1 VGVAVQFAAM
11 KKALCLAAL
20 TISALPLFA
29 QSPQAPP
36 NRQPAPASS
45 RDTAAA
51 SEPEKGADR
60 SESSRSGDDKGSG
73 KPSADA
79 KDKIS
84 TTQHT
89 VTIGG
94 QTISYT
100 ARAGTMIMKDEEGKP
115 RASFFFTSYTKDG
128 ADPARRPVTYTFN
141 GGPGSSSVWL
151 HMGAFG
157 PKRVVYA
164 DDMGNAAKPPYRT
177 VDNEGS
183 ILDVTDLVF
192 IDPVTTGYSRAIPF
206 ADANKFHGVDSDIQS
221 VGEFIRLW
229 TTRYSRWSSPK
240 FLAGESYGTTRAAGL
255 SGWLGQQGFYLNGI
269 VLISSILNFETA
281 SFDSGNDLAYELF
294 LPTYTAIAW
303 YHKRLPVD
311 LQNGTLEHAIAESE
325 QYALGDYTHALMQSD
340 RIGDQ
345 ERRDVTAKLVRLTG
359 LSPEYIERA
368 NLRVRIDRFTK
379 ELMRAQRRTVGRL
392 DGRFIGIDKD
402 AAGESTEFDP
412 SYSAIFGEYT
422 AVVNDYVRRELK
434 FDTDLPYEIL
444 TGKVRPWNYD
454 RASNRYVDVAETLR
468 GAIAQNPF
476 MKVYV
481 ANGYYDLAT
490 PFSATRYTF
499 ARMQLD
505 PDLRRNVSMDYFET
519 GHMVYIDRKA
529 QARLKKDVDEFIRA
543 NANVQ

>member
-1 VGVAVQFAAM
+1 M

-20 TISALPLFA
+20 TLSALPLFA
-29 QSPQAPP
+29 QSPEAAP
-36 NRQPAPASS
+36 NRQPAPPSP
-45 RDTAAA
+45 RRETAAA
-51 SEPEKGADR
+51 PDSDERGDRPETAKL
-60 SESSRSGDDKGSG
+60 GDDAKSG
-73 KPSADA
+73 KPPADA

-128 ADPARRPVTYTFN
+128 ADPARRPITYTFN

-157 PKRVVYA
+157 PKRVAYA
-164 DDMGNAAKPPYRT
+164 DDMGNAARPPYRT

-206 ADANKFHGVDSDIQS
+206 ADASKFHGVDADIQS

-229 TTRYSRWSSPK
+229 TTRYGRWSSPK

-255 SGWLGQQGFYLNGI
+255 SGWLASQGFYLNGI

-303 YHKRLPVD
+303 YHKRLPSD
-311 LQNGTLEHAIAESE
+311 LQSGTLEHAVAESE
-325 QYALGDYTHALMQSD
+325 QFALGDYTHALMQSD
-340 RIGDQ
+340 RISDQ
-345 ERRDVTAKLVRLTG
+345 ERRDVAAKLARLTG
-359 LSPEYIERA
+359 LSPEYIDRA
-368 NLRVRIDRFTK
+368 NLRVRIDRFDK
-379 ELMRAQRRTVGRL
+379 ELLRSQRRVVGRL

-402 AAGESTEFDP
+402 AAGESTEQDP

-444 TGKVRPWNYD
+444 TGKVRPWSYD

-468 GAIAQNPF
+468 GAIAQNPY
-476 MKVYV
+476 MKVFV

-490 PFSATRYTF
+490 PFAATRYTF

-505 PDLRRNVSMDYFET
+505 PDLRKNVSMDYFET

>member
-1 VGVAVQFAAM
+1 M
-11 KKALCLAAL
+11 RKALWSIVL
-20 TISALPLFA
+20 TLSVFSLFA
-29 QSPQAPP
+29 QSPEAPP
-36 NRQPAPASS
+36 NRQPAPPSA
-45 RDTAAA
+45 RR
-51 SEPEKGADR
+51 EPAPATETEEHGDR
-60 SESSRSGDDKGSG
+60 SDAQRTGDDAHNTR
-73 KPSADA
+73 PPADA

-94 QTISYT
+94 QSISYT
-100 ARAGTMIMKDEEGKP
+100 ARAGTMIMRDEEGKP

-128 ADPARRPVTYTFN
+128 ADPSRRPVTYTFN
-141 GGPGSSSVWL
+141 GGPGSASVWL

-164 DDMGNAAKPPYRT
+164 DDEGHASKPPYRT

-206 ADANKFHGVDSDIQS
+206 ADAGKFHGVDSDIQS

-281 SFDSGNDLAYELF
+281 SFDSGNDLGYELF

-303 YHKRLPVD
+303 YHKRLPTD
-311 LQNGTLEHAIAESE
+311 LQNGTLEHAVAESE
-325 QYALGDYTHALMQSD
+325 QFALGEYTHALMESD
-340 RIGDQ
+340 RLSDQ
-345 ERRDVTAKLVRLTG
+345 ERHNIAAKLARLTG
-359 LSPEYIERA
+359 LSAEYIEQT
-368 NLRVRIDRFTK
+368 NLRVRIDRFDK
-379 ELMRAQRRTVGRL
+379 ELLRAQRRTVGRL
-392 DGRFIGIDKD
+392 DGRFIGIDRD
-402 AAGESTEFDP
+402 SAGESADDDP

-422 AVVNDYVRRELK
+422 AVVNDYIRRELK
-434 FDTDLPYEIL
+434 FESDLPYEIL
-444 TGKVRPWNYD
+444 TGKVRPWSYD
-454 RASNRYVDVAETLR
+454 RAQNRYVDVAETLR

-476 MKVYV
+476 MKVFV

-490 PFSATRYTF
+490 PFAATRYTF
-499 ARMQLD
+499 ARMQLE
-505 PDLRRNVSMDYFET
+505 PELRKNISMDYFET

-529 QARLKKDVDEFIRA
+529 QARLKRDVDEFIRA

>member
-1 VGVAVQFAAM
+1 M

-20 TISALPLFA
+20 ALSVFPLFA
-29 QSPQAPP
+29 QSPEAAP
-36 NRQPAPASS
+36 NRQPAPASA
-45 RDTAAA
+45 RRETAAA
-51 SEPEKGADR
+51 PDNDERGDRPETAKQ
-60 SESSRSGDDKGSG
+60 GDDAKSG
-73 KPSADA
+73 KPPADA

-128 ADPARRPVTYTFN
+128 ADPARRPITYTFN

-157 PKRVVYA
+157 PKRVAYA
-164 DDMGNAAKPPYRT
+164 DDMGNAARPPYRT

-206 ADANKFHGVDSDIQS
+206 ADASKFHGVDSDIQS
-221 VGEFIRLW
+221 VGESIRLW
-229 TTRYSRWSSPK
+229 TTRYGRWSSPK

-255 SGWLGQQGFYLNGI
+255 SGWLASQGFYLNGI

-303 YHKRLPVD
+303 YHKRLSSE
-311 LQNGTLEHAIAESE
+311 LQAGTLEHAVAESE
-325 QYALGDYTHALMQSD
+325 QFALGDYTHALMQSD
-340 RIGDQ
+340 RISDQ
-345 ERRDVTAKLVRLTG
+345 ERRDVAAKLARLTG
-359 LSPEYIERA
+359 LSPEYIDRA
-368 NLRVRIDRFTK
+368 NLRVRIDRFDK
-379 ELMRAQRRTVGRL
+379 ELLRNQRRIVGRL

-402 AAGESTEFDP
+402 AAGESTEQDP

-444 TGKVRPWNYD
+444 TGKVRPWSYD

-476 MKVYV
+476 MKVFV

-490 PFSATRYTF
+490 PFAATRYTF

-505 PDLRRNVSMDYFET
+505 PDLRKNVSMDYFET

>member
-1 VGVAVQFAAM
+1 M
-11 KKALCLAAL
+11 KKALSLAVLAL
-20 TISALPLFA
+20 SAFPLLA
-29 QSPQAPP
+29 QSPEAAP
-36 NRQPAPASS
+36 NRQPAPPTPRRES
-45 RDTAAA
+45 AAA
-51 SEPEKGADR
+51 PDSDERGDRPETAKQGDEAK
-60 SESSRSGDDKGSG
+60 SGR
-73 KPSADA
+73 PPADA

-164 DDMGNAAKPPYRT
+164 DDMGNAARPPYRT

-206 ADANKFHGVDSDIQS
+206 ADAGKFHGVDSDIQS

-229 TTRYSRWSSPK
+229 TTRYGRWSSPK

-255 SGWLGQQGFYLNGI
+255 SGWLASQGFYLNGI

-303 YHKRLPVD
+303 YHKRLPSD
-311 LQNGTLEHAIAESE
+311 LQSGTLEHAVAESE
-325 QYALGDYTHALMQSD
+325 AFALGDYTHALMQSD
-340 RIGDQ
+340 RISDQ
-345 ERRDVTAKLVRLTG
+345 ERRDVAAKLARLTG
-359 LSPEYIERA
+359 LSAEYVDRA
-368 NLRVRIDRFTK
+368 NLRIRIDRFDK
-379 ELMRAQRRTVGRL
+379 ELLRNQRRVVGRL

-402 AAGESTEFDP
+402 AAGESTEQDP

-444 TGKVRPWNYD
+444 TGKVRPWSYD

-468 GAIAQNPF
+468 GAIAQNPY
-476 MKVYV
+476 MKVFV

-490 PFSATRYTF
+490 PFAATRYTF

-505 PDLRRNVSMDYFET
+505 PDLRKNISMDYFET

>member
-1 VGVAVQFAAM
+1 MKTTLFAA
-11 KKALCLAAL
+11 LLSL
-20 TISALPLFA
+20 SVFSLFA
-29 QSPQAPP
+29 QSPETAPS
-36 NRQPAPASS
+36 RQPAPASARRES
-45 RDTAAA
+45 PAPDA
-51 SEPEKGADR
+51 EDHADGR
-60 SESSRSGDDKGSG
+60 DDK
-73 KPSADA
+73 KDARPPADA

-84 TTQHT
+84 TTQHS
-89 VTIGG
+89 IALGG
-94 QTISYT
+94 QTINYT

-128 ADPARRPVTYTFN
+128 ADPSRRPVTYTFN

-157 PKRVVYA
+157 PKRVVYS
-164 DDMGNAAKPPYRT
+164 DDEGHASKPPYRT

-206 ADANKFHGVDSDIQS
+206 GDAGKFHGVDSDIQS

-269 VLISSILNFETA
+269 VLISSILNFETS

-303 YHKRLPVD
+303 YHKRLPSD
-311 LQNGTLEHAIAESE
+311 LQNGTLEHAVAESE
-325 QYALGDYTHALMQSD
+325 QFALGDYTHALMQGDRLSD
-340 RIGDQ
+340 QD
-345 ERRDVTAKLVRLTG
+345 RRDVTAKLARLTG
-359 LSPEYIERA
+359 LSAAYIEQA
-368 NLRVRIDRFTK
+368 NLRVRIDRFDK
-379 ELMRAQRRTVGRL
+379 ELLRAQRRMVGRL

-402 AAGESTEFDP
+402 SAGESNEFDP

-454 RASNRYVDVAETLR
+454 RAQNRYVDVAETLR

-476 MKVYV
+476 MKVFV

-490 PFSATRYTF
+490 PFAATRYTF

-505 PDLRRNVSMDYFET
+505 PDLRKNVSMDYFET

-529 QARLKKDVDEFIRA
+529 QAKLKKDVDEFIRA